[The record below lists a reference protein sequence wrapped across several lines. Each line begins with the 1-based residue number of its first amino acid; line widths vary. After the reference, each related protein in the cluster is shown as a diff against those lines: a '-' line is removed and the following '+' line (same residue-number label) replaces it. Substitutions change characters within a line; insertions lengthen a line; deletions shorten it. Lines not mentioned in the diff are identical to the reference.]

1 MPTSPEAPNGS
12 KFITRTPLDFLL
24 AAVDC
29 CDNGSDLKISCRVDF
44 STKIGSK
51 SGTKS
56 IFNST
61 STNSRPPDAA
71 AVWMVSPGQFPRI
84 LSPRKWVCGQIDA
97 VGSWYHLMLPFRGE
111 RRKKTKIGRQK
122 RRLDRPGHAVW
133 RPSTQSQLINTTYS
147 DLGGST
153 TFLPHPRIT

>member
-12 KFITRTPLDFLL
+12 KFITRTPLAFLL

-51 SGTKS
+51 SGT
-56 IFNST
+56 NH
-61 STNSRPPDAA
+61 
-71 AVWMVSPGQFPRI
+71 Q
-84 LSPRKWVCGQIDA
+84 
-97 VGSWYHLMLPFRGE
+97 MLPLYGWSHPVNSLEFWRPRSGFEAKLTSWGRGTTSSPIS
-111 RRKKTKIGRQK
+111 RRVPKKSRIGRQK

-133 RPSTQSQLINTTYS
+133 RPSTQSRLINTAWGALARS
-147 DLGGST
+147 A
-153 TFLPHPRIT
+153 TFSPHPWIT